1 MDSDPSPIVVAVP
14 DLLMRQRLVGGLEAA
29 GFTAKGAATLARLTR
44 ALDETR
50 PAAVLVELDGV
61 GIDGVAL
68 VAELKGDERTAGV
81 PVIGFCAHTRTELI
95 EGAREAGA
103 DRVVSR
109 GELTNRL
116 VRIAT
121 EVTGEPP
128 AS

>member
-1 MDSDPSPIVVAVP
+1 MDAVTSPVVVAVP

-29 GFTAKGAATLARLTR
+29 GFAARGVATLARLTR
-44 ALDETR
+44 ALEATR
-50 PAAVLVELDGV
+50 PAAVIVELDGV

-68 VAELKGDERTAGV
+68 VAALKRDGRTAAV
-81 PVIGFCAHTRTELI
+81 PVIGFCAHTRTELL

-121 EVTGEPP
+121 EVAGEPP
-128 AS
+128 AP

>member
-1 MDSDPSPIVVAVP
+1 MQSDASPIVVMVP
-14 DLLMRQRLVGGLEAA
+14 DLLMRQQLVGGLEAG
-29 GFTAKGAATLARLTR
+29 GFSVRGAATRARLER
-44 ALDETR
+44 ALEEIR

-61 GIDGVAL
+61 GIDGAAL
-68 VAELKGDERTAGV
+68 VTELKADDRTAGI
-81 PVIGFCAHTRTELI
+81 PVVGFCAHTRAELI
-95 EGAREAGA
+95 QAARDAGA

-116 VRIAT
+116 LRIAT